1 MAIITMDV
9 NELATRF
16 ADAVSI
22 TERGDEVVIT
32 AAGQPPMRLISM
44 SAGGLRI
51 LGMHPGAAVMAPD
64 FDDPLPD
71 EFWLGDPHTDP
82 LQNPDAFGNKS
93 QGEHL

>member
-1 MAIITMDV
+1 MITVRIDVADLPARIAEAVAI
-9 NELATRF
+9 A
-16 ADAVSI
+16 
-22 TERGDEVVIT
+22 ERGEEVIIT
-32 AAGQPPMRLISM
+32 AAGQPPMRLTLVS
-44 SAGGLRI
+44 SAGMRI

-93 QGEHL
+93 QGEHP